1 MRIVSLCPSTTE
13 SLVALG
19 LGGSLAGVTRYCVH
33 PREALEGIPRV
44 GGTKDPDHAAIA
56 ALAPDLV
63 LCNAEENREADVAAL
78 SARHR
83 VDVSHP
89 TRVADVPPLLRRL
102 GALTGSESAAEG
114 WARRVE
120 ERLAAARPAAHPVR
134 FVYLIWKGPWMAAAA
149 GTYIS
154 DLLETFGGVNVFP
167 RERGPWPRTGEEELA
182 ALAPELVALP
192 DEPFRFAERDRT
204 FLRGL
209 LPEARV
215 ELVSGD
221 DFCWHG
227 VRTLRG
233 LEAAGALL
241 CGGAS

>member
-1 MRIVSLCPSTTE
+1 MRIISLCPSTTE
-13 SLVALG
+13 TIVAFG

-44 GGTKDPDHAAIA
+44 GGTKNPDLEAIA
-56 ALAPDLV
+56 ALEPDLV

-78 SARHR
+78 AARHR

-89 TRVADVPPLLRRL
+89 TRVADVPPLLRHL
-102 GALTGSESAAEG
+102 GALTGSEPAAEG
-114 WARRVE
+114 WARRLE
-120 ERLAAARPAAHPVR
+120 EKLAAARPVARPVR
-134 FVYLIWKGPWMAAAA
+134 FAYLIWKGPWMAAAG

-167 RERGPWPRTGEEELA
+167 PERGPWPRTDEGELA
-182 ALAPELVALP
+182 ALAPELVVLP
-192 DEPFRFAERDRT
+192 DEPFRFAETDRALLT
-204 FLRGL
+204 GL
-209 LPEARV
+209 LPRARV

-233 LEAAGALL
+233 LEAAGTLL
-241 CGGAS
+241 CGSAP

>member
-19 LGGSLAGVTRYCVH
+19 LGGHLAGVTRYCAH

-63 LCNAEENREADVAAL
+63 LCNAEENRETDVVAL
-78 SARHR
+78 SSRHR

-89 TRVADVPPLLRRL
+89 RRVADVPPLIRRI
-102 GALTGSESAAEG
+102 GALTGAAEAAEG
-114 WARRVE
+114 WARAIE
-120 ERLAAARPAAHPVR
+120 EKLEAARPARPVR
-134 FVYLIWKGPWMAAAA
+134 FAYLVWKGPYMAASG

-154 DLLETFGGVNVFP
+154 DLLATFGGVNVFP
-167 RERGPWPRTGEEELA
+167 ADAGDWPRTDEA
-182 ALAPELVALP
+182 AIGTLAPELLVLP
-192 DEPFRFAERDRT
+192 DEPYRFAEADREAW
-204 FLRGL
+204 RRV
-209 LPEARV
+209 LPSARV
-215 ELVSGD
+215 ALVPGD

-233 LEAAGALL
+233 LSAAESLL
-241 CGGAS
+241 SETVG

>member
-1 MRIVSLCPSTTE
+1 MRIVSLCPSITE

-19 LGGSLAGVTRYCVH
+19 LAGSLVGVTRYCVH
-33 PREALEGIPRV
+33 PREALEGVPRV
-44 GGTKDPDHAAIA
+44 GGTKNPDFEAIA
-56 ALAPDLV
+56 SLAPDLV
-63 LCNAEENREADVAAL
+63 FCNAEENRDADVAEL

-102 GALTGSESAAEG
+102 GELAGTRDAAEG
-114 WARRVE
+114 WARAVE
-120 ERLAAARPAAHPVR
+120 EKLASARPGRPVR
-134 FVYLIWKGPWMAAAA
+134 FAYLIWKGPWMAAAA

-167 RERGPWPRTGEEELA
+167 AGRGPWPGTGDEELA
-182 ALAPELVALP
+182 ALGPELLVLP
-192 DEPFRFAERDRT
+192 DEPFPFGDADRAYWER
-204 FLRGL
+204 L
-209 LPEARV
+209 LPSTRV
-215 ELVSGD
+215 ALVPGE

-233 LEAAGALL
+233 LDAAGALL
-241 CGGAS
+241 AEVA